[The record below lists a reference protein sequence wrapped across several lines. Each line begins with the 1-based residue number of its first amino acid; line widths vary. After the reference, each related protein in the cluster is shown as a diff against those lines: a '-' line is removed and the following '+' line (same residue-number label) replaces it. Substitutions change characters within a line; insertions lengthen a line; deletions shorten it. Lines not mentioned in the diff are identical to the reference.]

1 MKQATGLMKWSSCIV
16 LMGPMLFYFAPTR
29 LSAQYTTAS
38 LGGIVVDTSGSVV
51 PGATVTAEQVATRFT
66 RTVTSGP
73 DGTFL
78 IPSLPVGN
86 YEVDVG
92 KTGFAHYVQSGI
104 TLTVD
109 QSATIRVVLRV
120 GAVSTRV
127 QVSSQAPL
135 VTTSVASVG
144 DVVTQRPIVDLPLNG
159 REPQQLVFLLPG
171 TVDYSAE
178 VCLVN
183 CQGGV
188 YPGEQ
193 EGVINGG
200 GPGGVNYQLDGGNFN
215 DTYMN
220 ANLPFPN
227 PDAIQEFS
235 VENNNLS
242 AEYSDS
248 SSAVVN
254 IVTKS
259 GTNQIHGDAFEF
271 VRNGDLNARN
281 FFAPVQDTL
290 KRNQFGGTFGG
301 AIIKDKLFYFGTIQY
316 TPVVSTSFGQVAFV
330 PTAAERAGD
339 FSALSTPLINPTTGS
354 PFLNNQIPASL
365 LSAPAEYLLRH
376 IPEPN
381 GPNGELTYIGPPT
394 VQNDLQWMPKIDYVQ
409 GKHHLSGHF
418 FWTRFSQVPNTAAG
432 EQDLLAVCGD
442 GNRVTVKDLAV
453 NDSYSLTSYLLLDTW
468 FGWDS
473 QTGGSLSGAPF
484 GFPQAGVQIAAPTPP
499 ELSLGVPGYFS
510 IATNHNGL
518 FNRGDWTGRE
528 NVTLMKGSHELEFGG
543 QIIHLTN
550 NINNTYTMSG
560 SFCFSAALSGNNLA
574 DFMLGRASSFLQGG
588 GEFKAFEGNLPSLY
602 VEDNWRVSKRLTL
615 NMGLRWDPYFPFQE
629 TAGRV
634 VCYQPGKKSTRYPNA
649 PLGMLF
655 GGTNHDASCPQAG
668 MYSNLA
674 NFGPRVGFAYRLT
687 NDSKTSLR
695 GGAGIYYVPPMTTQF
710 NAYADTAPFAPEFTL
725 TDVSF
730 TNPYASAGLVNPFPA
745 EYGPT
750 IPGPNAMFTLPV
762 SIRWYFP
769 LDWRLP
775 EVDAWN
781 VTLERQL
788 GSSLLLRAAYVG
800 NEGTYLSNGS
810 EGYLETNPAVYIPG
824 VGLNGQPLSTQANIQ
839 QRRINPN
846 FGSIGLYTSSTNS
859 SYNALQVSAEKRLSH
874 GIQLMSSYTWSKAFD
889 DYPYEGNEYSNPF
902 DMEFDYGLS
911 GYDTAGIFR
920 FSGTWSLPNVGRGGL
935 VGHLLNGW
943 EPTWIAS
950 WQSGFPFSISSGVDN
965 SLTGVGNDR
974 ADFMG
979 TSLSQ
984 ASLDP
989 NRPHGQLISEYFN
1002 TSVFAPNAIGTF
1014 GNISKSILLG
1024 PGLFDTD
1031 LAMVKDT
1038 PITERITMQFRAEFF
1053 NVFNNVNFAAPGN
1066 TLGTASF
1073 GAITSTS
1080 GASNGGQRILQFAL
1094 KLLF

>member
-1 MKQATGLMKWSSCIV
+1 MGNRLRVKCSLCIATFALTFLCVAPLK
-16 LMGPMLFYFAPTR
+16 LF
-29 LSAQYTTAS
+29 SQYTTAS
-38 LGGIVVDTSGSVV
+38 LGGSVADPSGAPV
-51 PGATVTAEQVATRFT
+51 PGARVTVEQVETGFT
-66 RTVTSGP
+66 RTAMNGS

-78 IPSLPVGN
+78 IPSLPVGTYQVN
-86 YEVDVG
+86 VV
-92 KTGFAHYVQSGI
+92 KTGFSQYVQKGI
-104 TLTVD
+104 TLTVN

-120 GAVSTRV
+120 GPVSTRIE
-127 QVSSQAPL
+127 VSSQAPL
-135 VTTSVASVG
+135 VTTSVATVG

-171 TVDYSAE
+171 AVDYTSQ

-193 EGVINGG
+193 DAAINGG
-200 GPGGVNYQLDGGNFN
+200 GPGTVNYQLDGGNFN

-220 ANLPFPN
+220 TNLPFPN

-259 GTNQIHGDAFEF
+259 GTNEIHGDAFEF
-271 VRNGDLNARN
+271 VRNGALNARN

-301 AIIKDKLFYFGTIQY
+301 PILKDKLFYFGTIQY

-330 PTAAERAGD
+330 PSAAERAGD
-339 FSALSTPLINPTTGS
+339 FSAISTPLVNPITGT
-354 PFLNNQIPASL
+354 PLVNNQIPTSL
-365 LSAPAEYLLRH
+365 LSSPAEYFLQH

-381 GPNGELTYIGPPT
+381 GPNGELTYIGPAQ
-394 VQNDLQWMPKIDYVQ
+394 VQDDLQWMPKIDYVQ

-418 FWTRFSQVPNTAAG
+418 YWTRFSEVPNTAAAAP
-432 EQDLLAVCGD
+432 DILAANGN
-442 GNRVTVKDLAV
+442 GNRVTIKDVAV
-453 NDSYSLTSYLLLDTW
+453 NDSYTLTPSLLLNTW

-499 ELSLGVPGYFS
+499 ELNLSVPGYFS
-510 IATNHNGL
+510 VASNHYGL

-528 NVTLMKGSHELEFGG
+528 NATLMKGSHELEFGG

-550 NINNTYTMSG
+550 NINNTYSMSG
-560 SFCFSAALSGNNLA
+560 SFTFSGALSGNALA
-574 DFMLGRASSFLQGG
+574 DFMLGRAYSFTQGG
-588 GEFKAFEGNLPSLY
+588 GEFKNMEGNIPSLY
-602 VEDNWRVSKRLTL
+602 VQDNWRASRRLTL
-615 NMGLRWDPYFPFQE
+615 NLGLRWDPYFPFQE

-634 VCYQPGKKSTRYPNA
+634 VCYEPGKKSTRYPNA

-655 GGTNHDASCPQAG
+655 GGTDHDSGCPQAG

-687 NDSKTSLR
+687 HDGKTSLR
-695 GGAGIYYVPPMTTQF
+695 GGVGIYYIPPMTTQF
-710 NAYADTAPFAPEFTL
+710 NAYADTAPFAPEFDL

-730 TNPYASAGLVNPFPA
+730 TTPYQSVGLVDPFPA
-745 EYGPT
+745 EYGPAV
-750 IPGPNAMFTLPV
+750 PGSNATFTLPV

-769 LDWRLP
+769 LNWHLP

-781 VTLERQL
+781 LTLERQL
-788 GSSLLLRAAYVG
+788 SSSLLLRATYVG
-800 NEGTYLSNGS
+800 NKGTYLSNGS
-810 EGYLETNPAVYIPG
+810 EGYLETNPAIYIPG
-824 VGLNGQPLSTQANIQ
+824 TCNGGPCSTVANTQ
-839 QRRINPN
+839 QRRLNPN
-846 FGSIGLYTSSTNS
+846 FGSIGLYGSGTNS
-859 SYNALQVSAEKRLSH
+859 SYNALQLSAEKRLSH
-874 GIQLMSSYTWSKAFD
+874 GLQLMADYTWSKAFD
-889 DYPYEGNEYSNPF
+889 DYPYEGNEYSDPF

-911 GYDTAGIFR
+911 GYDVPNVFR
-920 FSGTWSLPNVGRGGL
+920 ISGTWSLPNVGRGGL
-935 VGHLLNGW
+935 IGHLLDGW

-974 ADFMG
+974 ADFTG
-979 TSLSQ
+979 TNLSQ
-984 ASLDP
+984 ASLNP
-989 NRPHGQLISEYFN
+989 NRPHGESISEYFN
-1002 TSVFAPNAIGTF
+1002 TSVFALNTIGSF
-1014 GNISKSILLG
+1014 GNISKSILMG

-1031 LAMVKDT
+1031 FAMVKNT
-1038 PITERITMQFRAEFF
+1038 RISERTTLQFRAEFF
-1053 NVFNNVNFAAPGN
+1053 DVFNNVNFAAPGN

-1073 GAITSTS
+1073 GEITSTS
-1080 GASNGGQRILQFAL
+1080 GASNAGPRILQFAL